1 MKAELSVVEQSQD
14 LLEVQEKSMGI
25 HFQEFLESKGVD
37 IAEFDNWSQRSLISL
52 DGVILAG
59 KGGFPA
65 KVKEV
70 LGMVVKPEQ
79 NLQFFPAQAGG

>member
-1 MKAELSVVEQSQD
+1 MKAELSLEQSQE
-14 LLEVQEKSMGI
+14 LVPQEKSMGI
-25 HFQEFLESKGVD
+25 RFQEFLESKSID
-37 IAEFDNWSQRSLISL
+37 LAEFDAWSQRSLISL
-52 DGVILAG
+52 DGEVLSG

-79 NLQFFPAQAGG
+79 SLQFFPAQAGG

>member
-1 MKAELSVVEQSQD
+1 MIGELSIEQSQE
-14 LLEVQEKSMGI
+14 LVPQEKSMGI
-25 HFQEFLESKGVD
+25 AFQEFLESKGID
-37 IAEFDNWSQRSLISL
+37 IAEFDKWSQMSLISV
-52 DGVILAG
+52 DGKVLSG

-79 NLQFFPAQAGG
+79 NLQFFPANAGG

>member
-1 MKAELSVVEQSQD
+1 MKAELSLEQSQE
-14 LLEVQEKSMGI
+14 LVPQEKSMGI
-25 HFQEFLESKGVD
+25 RFQEFLESKNID
-37 IAEFDNWSQRSLISL
+37 LAEFDAWSQRSLISL
-52 DGVILAG
+52 DGEVLSG

-79 NLQFFPAQAGG
+79 SLQFFPAQAGG

>member
-1 MKAELSVVEQSQD
+1 MMEAKLSLEQISV
-14 LLEVQEKSMGI
+14 LEPKEKSMGI
-25 HFQEFLESKGVD
+25 YFQDFLESKNID
-37 IAEFDNWSQRSLISL
+37 LAEFDAWSQRSIISL
-52 DGVILAG
+52 DGEVLSG